1 LLPIG
6 GTPKGDWA
14 QAEALC
20 DGAAGNLIGL
30 KTFCGSQ
37 GSESPLHSI
46 VVGSKGSGKSL
57 GVNDILVQT
66 EPYYDYTIIVD
77 NGLSYGVYTQCV
89 EEAAAP
95 IIIRSNGNNTFNPF
109 DTRGLPLSNEV
120 LGNASA
126 LMSLLI
132 GGTDSTSKRRY
143 REALMTSQ
151 VREIYGDYYG
161 RYLREHEDRIVEIGR
176 EALAVERWH
185 KERSAEGEGFVDA
198 FVQFRELKQD
208 EPERS
213 AEWLAAYSDA
223 EIRAYI
229 ENPKSESLL
238 RNMVFA
244 YFKPDEFPT
253 LYDVQDEIQSKGRS
267 KPATPES
274 SEFAIIGK
282 LLEVWLRDG
291 PYGPIVDGVTNIRLD
306 RKIVHFELS
315 KIKESEQ
322 ELLAVAGF
330 LITNDVR
337 NYIMTMRRGARKR
350 LILEELSAFL
360 ALENGPKIVRDYYE
374 RMRKYNCWVLSI
386 LQNFGRL
393 HEQNEGVTGAILS
406 NTDQVFLLKSNSKKD
421 LDLVSETYPIPE
433 TTKNTVLKF
442 PQPSGY
448 GPEVY
453 SGFAL
458 VQVQEGRPK
467 VTIGRNYAHDEML
480 YLSSSTGSVFEERS
494 RQLRTEK
501 DIVDAIIKYSKD
513 FGKRNAQEQ
522 NPKEGGEQS

>member
-1 LLPIG
+1 
-6 GTPKGDWA
+6 
-14 QAEALC
+14 
-20 DGAAGNLIGL
+20 
-30 KTFCGSQ
+30 
-37 GSESPLHSI
+37 
-46 VVGSKGSGKSL
+46 
-57 GVNDILVQT
+57 
-66 EPYYDYTIIVD
+66 
-77 NGLSYGVYTQCV
+77 
-89 EEAAAP
+89 
-95 IIIRSNGNNTFNPF
+95 
-109 DTRGLPLSNEV
+109 
-120 LGNASA
+120 
-126 LMSLLI
+126 
-132 GGTDSTSKRRY
+132 
-143 REALMTSQ
+143 
-151 VREIYGDYYG
+151 
-161 RYLREHEDRIVEIGR
+161 
-176 EALAVERWH
+176 
-185 KERSAEGEGFVDA
+185 
-198 FVQFRELKQD
+198 
-208 EPERS
+208 
-213 AEWLAAYSDA
+213 
-223 EIRAYI
+223 
-229 ENPKSESLL
+229 
-238 RNMVFA
+238 
-244 YFKPDEFPT
+244 
-253 LYDVQDEIQSKGRS
+253 
-267 KPATPES
+267 
-274 SEFAIIGK
+274 
-282 LLEVWLRDG
+282 LEVWLRDG

-322 ELLAVAGF
+322 ELLSVAGF

-501 DIVDAIIKYSKD
+501 NIVDAIIKYSKD
-513 FGKRNAQEQ
+513 FGKRNGEEQ
-522 NPKEGGEQS
+522 KPKEGGEQS